1 MENKPVKIRGRAK
14 NGVAKIKCL
23 MPHPMETGTRKD
35 ASGEF
40 IPAHYIE
47 LVTCLHNGK
56 QVLSAEWGPSVSKD
70 PYFAF
75 TVKNAAAGDKIEV
88 IWTDNLGGSSSGELV
103 LK

>member
-1 MENKPVKIRGRAK
+1 MAKPVKIRGRVK

-35 ASGEF
+35 SGGAV

-47 LVTCLHNGK
+47 TVTCLHNGK
-56 QVLSAEWGPSVSKD
+56 EVMTAEWGPSVSKD

-75 TVKNAAAGDKIEV
+75 SVKNASAGDTIRVE
-88 IWTDNLGGSSSGELV
+88 WTDNQGGSSGGELV